1 MPGITRKRSARRA
14 AWRLTK
20 VWLTAAYCVAAGQ
33 THAATGGDEELAA
46 PCEVA
51 ASQLPT
57 MISDLQG
64 AYYGVDVHMRVILD
78 RLQRRTAPARS
89 DYPNLQERTTD
100 VIRYLGELLPRLERA
115 MDLPALAHHLRNNSL
130 VPSAGALPGELI
142 GIAFVDVVAGSKPDA
157 QNDLAAFLDAIAQ
170 LDHRLVA
177 LINKADGVVPDD
189 LTATASDLQRIYK
202 ENWIPLVKTALFAD
216 DAEDRMQAALD
227 QHCAAAASPFG
238 DGVLRNR
245 PLTALCGTDPDLMP
259 YYQRERRA
267 VLLHFNVTTGA
278 LLQSLSALYL
288 KDEFDTADSA
298 RANRLR
304 ARAAEV
310 RRTLAG
316 FFPTIAAADN
326 AALQVALQGISEP
339 PPADA
344 TLYELLDRFLAN
356 GILLSAPRNGDN
368 LQKFSARLA
377 KVESQLGILANDHRE
392 VEPARFAAAFTG
404 LRNVYVNDLE
414 PALQHMLVTSSGLR
428 KLESSAA
435 RWCAT
440 RQPTANEIWGQ
451 LPNYR

>member
-1 MPGITRKRSARRA
+1 M
-14 AWRLTK
+14 
-20 VWLTAAYCVAAGQ
+20 AAGQ
-33 THAATGGDEELAA
+33 AYAETGGDEELPAS
-46 PCEVA
+46 CEVV

-78 RLQRRTAPARS
+78 RLQRRTAPARG

-115 MDLPALAHHLRNNSL
+115 MDLPALAHHLSNNTL
-130 VPSAGALPGELI
+130 APSAGALPDELI
-142 GIAFVDVVAGSKPDA
+142 GIAFVDVVAGSKPGA
-157 QNDLAAFLDAIAQ
+157 QNDLAAFLDAVAQ

-177 LINKADGVVPDD
+177 LINKADGVAPDD
-189 LTATASDLQRIYK
+189 LTATASDLQRLYK
-202 ENWIPLVKTALFAD
+202 ESWVPLVKAALFAD
-216 DAEDRMQAALD
+216 DAEDRLQAALD
-227 QHCAAAASPFG
+227 RHCAAPVSPFG
-238 DGVLRNR
+238 EGVLRNR
-245 PLTALCGTDPDLMP
+245 PLTALCGTDPDLMR

-267 VLLHFNVTTGA
+267 VLLHFNVTTGS

-288 KDEFDTADSA
+288 KDEFDAADST
-298 RANRLR
+298 RAHRLQ

-310 RRTLAG
+310 RRTLGG

-326 AALQVALQGISEP
+326 AALQAALQAISEP

-377 KVESQLGILANDHRE
+377 SVEKQLGILASDHHA
-392 VEPARFAAAFTG
+392 VEPERFSAAFTG
-404 LRNVYVNDLE
+404 LRNVYVNDLK
-414 PALQHMLVTSSGLR
+414 PALQHMLVTSEGLR
-428 KLESSAA
+428 ELRSSAA
-435 RWCAT
+435 EWCAA
-440 RQPTANEIWGQ
+440 R
-451 LPNYR
+451 